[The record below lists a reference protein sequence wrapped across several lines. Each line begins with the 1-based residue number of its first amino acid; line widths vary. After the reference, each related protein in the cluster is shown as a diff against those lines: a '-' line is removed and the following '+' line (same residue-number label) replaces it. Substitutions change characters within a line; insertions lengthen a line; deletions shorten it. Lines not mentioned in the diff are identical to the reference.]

1 MVQVEYR
8 SEGYLGLHILN
19 TYTADAQGLWG
30 KRTPDHALD
39 NLWTVSGAVCRRF
52 EFFQAR
58 SSLTATK
65 RCLLAQVGLY
75 LFEAAA
81 PGLGDHGADEDE
93 GEYPDHGVPEERYA
107 WSDRG

>member
-39 NLWTVSGAVCRRF
+39 NLWPVSGAVCRRF
-52 EFFQAR
+52 EFF
-58 SSLTATK
+58 
-65 RCLLAQVGLY
+65 
-75 LFEAAA
+75 
-81 PGLGDHGADEDE
+81 
-93 GEYPDHGVPEERYA
+93 
-107 WSDRG
+107 